1 MKLMI
6 AVRISGALLL
16 LVFTV
21 CLAAR
26 NWTPEVYKPVITI
39 GVGGLIALLVTLL
52 TVLRPSVEERVFVSS
67 VIVDERM
74 HLPAAVGVVGS
85 PVPDVD
91 APLQNR
97 TTARHQVLGWLSQR
111 EPFPVDPDERRD
123 ALAAE
128 FFEYKLLL
136 DLADSI
142 GSDAQNI
149 EIGPDEH
156 GINRMAVSIR
166 RRMLPP
172 RHRRVLGDRVLEWL
186 KGNRLSQLP
195 IESEQWKRRGLGLP
209 AGAEMVL
216 RTGMNGTIPERIV
229 TITVPGA
236 IEITLR
242 TEGRGSPGI
251 GTLPPLVVVDPEVA
265 KHYSTYGIVVTMRCH
280 FQWLSAASPDMPGY
294 KR

>member
-142 GSDAQNI
+142 GSDA
-149 EIGPDEH
+149 
-156 GINRMAVSIR
+156 
-166 RRMLPP
+166 
-172 RHRRVLGDRVLEWL
+172 WL
-186 KGNRLSQLP
+186 TDKTLDFYAAASWPTSVENRLSCF
-195 IESEQWKRRGLGLP
+195 W
-209 AGAEMVL
+209 
-216 RTGMNGTIPERIV
+216 
-229 TITVPGA
+229 
-236 IEITLR
+236 
-242 TEGRGSPGI
+242 
-251 GTLPPLVVVDPEVA
+251 
-265 KHYSTYGIVVTMRCH
+265 Y
-280 FQWLSAASPDMPGY
+280 
-294 KR
+294 